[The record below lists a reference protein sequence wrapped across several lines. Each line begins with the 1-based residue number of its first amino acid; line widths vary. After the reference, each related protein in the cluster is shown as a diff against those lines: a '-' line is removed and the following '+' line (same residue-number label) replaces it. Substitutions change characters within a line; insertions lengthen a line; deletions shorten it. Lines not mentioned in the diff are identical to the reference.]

1 MGNPSTRRMYRRVER
16 ECHACI
22 LTSSAIH
29 RCTVRDLSLSGFR
42 VQREGEAPLSQ
53 HMAVMI
59 RVWLPGLP
67 EPIDIDQAMV
77 RWDRGNEFGVEIQ
90 SISNGS
96 DFQLAGCIARALQSS
111 IGCDTASS
119 QAAGS
124 RISAGDAGSPGRGYG
139 TQPRSA
145 EA

>member
-1 MGNPSTRRMYRRVER
+1 MRNPSTRRMYRRVEH

-22 LTSSAIH
+22 LTSSAIY

-42 VQREGEAPLSQ
+42 VKRQGEVLLSQ
-53 HMAVMI
+53 HTTVMI
-59 RVWLPGLP
+59 RVWLPGLS

-77 RWDRGNEFGVEIQ
+77 RWDRGSEFGVEIQ

-96 DFQLAGCIARALQSS
+96 DFQLAGFIARTLQSS
-111 IGCDTASS
+111 IGCDEVPS
-119 QAAGS
+119 QAAGA
-124 RISAGDAGSPGRGYG
+124 RLSAGDAGNLGRGYG
-139 TQPRSA
+139 TQQRSA